1 VYILFPNK
9 TKDLDTSDRSIRS
22 TPLMLHVL
30 LVVAPVVAPVVAAVT
45 AESWHVA
52 HQILGWK
59 LAVDPVLVASLCP
72 CEAVCSCCHHHKV

>member
-30 LVVAPVVAPVVAAVT
+30 LVVAPVVAAVT
-45 AESWHVA
+45 AD
-52 HQILGWK
+52 QFK
-59 LAVDPVLVASLCP
+59 
-72 CEAVCSCCHHHKV
+72 